1 MVIASGDSKAVGRTG
16 AADQRNLGDSKG
28 QQGITNL
35 EVSGGSERL
44 SWGAKPL
51 E

>member
-16 AADQRNLGDSKG
+16 AADQRNLGDNRG

-35 EVSGGSERL
+35 EVSSRSQYL
-44 SWGAKPL
+44 AWGAKPL
-51 E
+51 D